1 MWQKAESHPRSSKPA
16 GNTSSQPASRVLC
29 PVSSLW
35 LRTRTPTLLR
45 ARAFAGVDDASRKHP
60 SRICGNTAH
69 GAELEDGRFHLVQNA
84 QSHGPPYAGSQ
95 KHDHTAP
102 ALV

>member
-1 MWQKAESHPRSSKPA
+1 MVLQACREHK
-16 GNTSSQPASRVLC
+16 QPALQSC
-29 PVSSLW
+29 PVPSLG

-45 ARAFAGVDDASRKHP
+45 ARALAGVEGGGGGGGVDDASRKHP

-69 GAELEDGRFHLVQNA
+69 GAELEDGRFHLVPNA
-84 QSHGPPYAGSQ
+84 QSDGPPYAGSQ
-95 KHDHTAP
+95 KHDHIAP